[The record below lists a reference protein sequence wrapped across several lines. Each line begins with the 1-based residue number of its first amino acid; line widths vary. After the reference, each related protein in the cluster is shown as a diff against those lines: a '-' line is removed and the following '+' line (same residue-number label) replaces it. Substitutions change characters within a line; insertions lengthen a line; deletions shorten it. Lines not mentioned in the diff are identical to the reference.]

1 MLYAVKFLAKMGSI
15 AFWNKKGCDGTVH
28 SCTLDVLTTHYLL
41 PNFEQYFK
49 IQTHKIARFFLNLI
63 QKKLLLNIYSF

>member
-1 MLYAVKFLAKMGSI
+1 MLCLMIKMLYAVKFLAKMGSI

-41 PNFEQYFK
+41 PNF
-49 IQTHKIARFFLNLI
+49 
-63 QKKLLLNIYSF
+63 